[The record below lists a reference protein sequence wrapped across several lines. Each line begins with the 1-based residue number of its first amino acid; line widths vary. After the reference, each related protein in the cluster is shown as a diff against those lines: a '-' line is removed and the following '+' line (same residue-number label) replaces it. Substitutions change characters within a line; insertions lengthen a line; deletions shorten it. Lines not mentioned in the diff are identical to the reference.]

1 MSFFDHKEEV
11 IEEPKKEIIEVEVES
26 VKIKASVPHQADVY
40 VLQLGSRFVAMSP
53 YAYISIPTFVSDHN
67 TVKDELRFTDDMFK
81 AWTTNDLEKAVE
93 VKEVYGCK
101 ILKLKLDKATEEV
114 H

>member
-1 MSFFDHKEEV
+1 MPFFNHEEKV
-11 IEEPKKEIIEVEVES
+11 VEEPKKEIIEVEVES

-40 VLQLGSRFVAMSP
+40 VLQLGSRYIETSP
-53 YAYISIPTFVSDHN
+53 YNYISRMTIYEGK

-81 AWTTNDLEKAVE
+81 AWTTDDLDKAME

-101 ILKLKLDKATEEV
+101 ILKLQLDKATEEV
-114 H
+114 R